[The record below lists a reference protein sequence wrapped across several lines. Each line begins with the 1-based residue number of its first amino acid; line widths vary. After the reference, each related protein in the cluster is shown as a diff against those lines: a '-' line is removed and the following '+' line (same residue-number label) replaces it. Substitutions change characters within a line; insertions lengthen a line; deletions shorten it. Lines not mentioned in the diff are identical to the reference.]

1 MSKAFLLS
9 VLLFVASIAAIAQ
22 EVSPV
27 PVKKDTAAV
36 VNPPVKNKVD
46 TLKPKYVNPG
56 KIAGR
61 KALFRS
67 AIVPGLG
74 QIRSGFNV
82 YRGLKVAGIYTGATL
97 LTLSFIDNNKNYHIF
112 LKELQLRQEY
122 RAYEEAVKNNNG
134 VPPPGITKP
143 TEELNKNYTLVSDQN
158 LITAKDTYR
167 RNKDV
172 IIFSYIGLY
181 LLNVVDAY
189 VDARLKYFDVG
200 DVSVKVGPTIIN
212 NNGMYGNN
220 TMYGLHLPAPGLK
233 VAINF

>member
-9 VLLFVASIAAIAQ
+9 VFLFVASIAANAQ
-22 EVSPV
+22 EVTPI
-27 PVKKDTAAV
+27 PIKKDSAV

-112 LKELQLRQEY
+112 LTELQERQK
-122 RAYEEAVKNNNG
+122 AAAHAVNPALPEG
-134 VPPPGITKP
+134 KP
-143 TEELNKNYTLVSDQN
+143 DPVYAAVSDAN

-172 IIFSYIGLY
+172 IIFSFVGLY
-181 LLNVVDAY
+181 LLNIVDAY

-200 DVSVKVGPTIIN
+200 DVSVKIRPTIMN
-212 NNGMYGNN
+212 NNSMYGNN
-220 TMYGLHLPAPGLK
+220 TMYGLYLPSPGLK
-233 VAINF
+233 VAISF